1 MIPPPTPH
9 PPENNDVIRTKNYNY
24 KKRLLISSKTIQ
36 EIKREGYDPE
46 EAIQYFAQI
55 MKENKDLK
63 IKYEQLE
70 NTIKNTLETITRITA
85 GYHSELIKNK
95 RLRNAIVSLHPEEY
109 FLIIRDAEKGRY
121 NE

>member
-1 MIPPPTPH
+1 M
-9 PPENNDVIRTKNYNY
+9 RTNKLDY

-55 MKENKDLK
+55 MKENKE
-63 IKYEQLE
+63 IKNKLQ
-70 NTIKNTLETITRITA
+70 NTEDQIKNTLDTITRVTA
-85 GYHSELIKNK
+85 GYHSEIIKNK
-95 RLRNAIVSLHPEEY
+95 RLRNAIVALHPEDY
-109 FLIIRDAEKGRY
+109 FNIIRDAEKGRY